1 MTENEDELGMM
12 AAERLDLVHET
23 RRDLDA
29 LYRQLVRVEGRKD
42 TGLTLMRAHGLL
54 GELEE
59 FALEA
64 FKHLDIRLA
73 HHHKRVCRAM
83 LGGNL

>member
-1 MTENEDELGMM
+1 MTENEDELGRM
-12 AAERLDLVHET
+12 ASERLGLVHET
-23 RRDLDA
+23 RRALDR

-59 FALEA
+59 EYAAIVRECRGIEDEQEA
-64 FKHLDIRLA
+64 DTA
-73 HHHKRVCRAM
+73 
-83 LGGNL
+83 G

>member
-1 MTENEDELGMM
+1 MTENENVLGMM

-23 RRDLDA
+23 RVDLDA
-29 LYRQLVRVEGRKD
+29 LFRQLVKVEGRKE

-59 FALEA
+59 EYAAIVRE
-64 FKHLDIRLA
+64 
-73 HHHKRVCRAM
+73 CRGIENEQKADTV
-83 LGGNL
+83 G

>member
-1 MTENEDELGMM
+1 MTENEDELGRM

-23 RRDLDA
+23 RVDLDA
-29 LYRQLVRVEGRKD
+29 LFRQLVKVEGRKE

-59 FALEA
+59 EYAAIVRE
-64 FKHLDIRLA
+64 
-73 HHHKRVCRAM
+73 CRGIEDEQKAETV
-83 LGGNL
+83 G

>member
-1 MTENEDELGMM
+1 MTENDDDVLGRM
-12 AAERLDLVHET
+12 ASERLDLIYET
-23 RRDLDA
+23 RRALDG

-59 FALEA
+59 EYAAIVRE
-64 FKHLDIRLA
+64 
-73 HHHKRVCRAM
+73 CRGIDDEQKAETA
-83 LGGNL
+83 G

>member
-1 MTENEDELGMM
+1 MTENDDELGRM
-12 AAERLDLVHET
+12 ASERLDLVRMT
-23 RRDLDA
+23 RRALDG

-59 FALEA
+59 EYAAIVRE
-64 FKHLDIRLA
+64 
-73 HHHKRVCRAM
+73 CRGIEDEYKADTA
-83 LGGNL
+83 G

>member
-1 MTENEDELGMM
+1 MTKNEDELGRM

-23 RRDLDA
+23 RVDLDA
-29 LYRQLVRVEGRKD
+29 LFRQLVKVEGRKE

-59 FALEA
+59 EYAAIVRE
-64 FKHLDIRLA
+64 
-73 HHHKRVCRAM
+73 CRGIEDEQKAETV
-83 LGGNL
+83 G

>member
-1 MTENEDELGMM
+1 MTGNEDELGRM
-12 AAERLDLVHET
+12 ASERLDLVHET
-23 RRDLDA
+23 RVDLDA

-59 FALEA
+59 EYAAIVRE
-64 FKHLDIRLA
+64 
-73 HHHKRVCRAM
+73 CRGIEDEQKAETV
-83 LGGNL
+83 G

>member
-1 MTENEDELGMM
+1 MTENDDELGRM

-29 LYRQLVRVEGRKD
+29 LYRQLVKVERRKD
-42 TGLTLMRAHGLL
+42 TGLTLMRAYGLL

-59 FALEA
+59 DYAAIVRE
-64 FKHLDIRLA
+64 
-73 HHHKRVCRAM
+73 CRGIEDEQKAETA
-83 LGGNL
+83 G

>member
-23 RRDLDA
+23 RVDLDA
-29 LYRQLVRVEGRKD
+29 LFRQLVKVEGRKE

-59 FALEA
+59 EYAAIVRE
-64 FKHLDIRLA
+64 
-73 HHHKRVCRAM
+73 CRGIENEQKADTA
-83 LGGNL
+83 G

>member
-1 MTENEDELGMM
+1 MTENEDELGRM
-12 AAERLDLVHET
+12 ASERLDLVHET
-23 RRDLDA
+23 RRALDR

-59 FALEA
+59 EYAAIVRECRGIEDEQEA
-64 FKHLDIRLA
+64 DTA
-73 HHHKRVCRAM
+73 
-83 LGGNL
+83 G

>member
-12 AAERLDLVHET
+12 AAERLDLIHET
-23 RRDLDA
+23 RVDLDA
-29 LYRQLVRVEGRKD
+29 LFRQLVKVEGRKE

-59 FALEA
+59 EYAAIVRE
-64 FKHLDIRLA
+64 
-73 HHHKRVCRAM
+73 CRGIENEQKADTV
-83 LGGNL
+83 G

>member
-1 MTENEDELGMM
+1 MAKKKSDDDVLGMM
-12 AAERLDLVHET
+12 AAERLDLVYET

-29 LYRQLVRVEGRKD
+29 LFRQLVKVEGRKD

-59 FALEA
+59 EYAAIVRE
-64 FKHLDIRLA
+64 
-73 HHHKRVCRAM
+73 CRGIEDEQKADTV
-83 LGGNL
+83 G

>member
-1 MTENEDELGMM
+1 MTENEDELGRM
-12 AAERLDLVHET
+12 ASERLDLVRMT
-23 RRDLDA
+23 RRALDR

-59 FALEA
+59 EYAAIVRECRGIEDEQEA
-64 FKHLDIRLA
+64 DTA
-73 HHHKRVCRAM
+73 
-83 LGGNL
+83 G

>member
-1 MTENEDELGMM
+1 MTENEDELGRM

-23 RRDLDA
+23 RRALDA
-29 LYRQLVRVEGRKD
+29 LFRQLVKVEGRKE

-59 FALEA
+59 EYAAIVRE
-64 FKHLDIRLA
+64 
-73 HHHKRVCRAM
+73 CRGIEYEQKADTV
-83 LGGNL
+83 G

>member
-12 AAERLDLVHET
+12 AAERLDLVYET
-23 RRDLDA
+23 RRALDG
-29 LYRQLVRVEGRKD
+29 LYRQLVKVEGRKE

-59 FALEA
+59 EYAAIVRE
-64 FKHLDIRLA
+64 
-73 HHHKRVCRAM
+73 CRGIEDEQKAETV
-83 LGGNL
+83 G

>member
-1 MTENEDELGMM
+1 MTEHDDELGRM

-23 RRDLDA
+23 RVDLDA
-29 LYRQLVRVEGRKD
+29 LFCQLVKVEGRKE

-59 FALEA
+59 EYAAIVRE
-64 FKHLDIRLA
+64 
-73 HHHKRVCRAM
+73 CRGIEYEQKADTV
-83 LGGNL
+83 G

>member
-1 MTENEDELGMM
+1 MQKMTENEDELGRM

-23 RRDLDA
+23 RVDLDA
-29 LYRQLVRVEGRKD
+29 LFRQLVKVEGRKE

-59 FALEA
+59 EYAAIVRE
-64 FKHLDIRLA
+64 
-73 HHHKRVCRAM
+73 CRGIEYEQKADTA
-83 LGGNL
+83 G

>member
-1 MTENEDELGMM
+1 MTENEDVLGRM

-23 RRDLDA
+23 RADLDA
-29 LYRQLVRVEGRKD
+29 LFRQLVKVEGRKE

-59 FALEA
+59 EYAAIVRE
-64 FKHLDIRLA
+64 
-73 HHHKRVCRAM
+73 CRGIENEQKADTA
-83 LGGNL
+83 G

>member
-1 MTENEDELGMM
+1 MTENEDELGRM

-23 RRDLDA
+23 RVDLDA
-29 LYRQLVRVEGRKD
+29 LFRQLVKVEGRKE

-59 FALEA
+59 EYAAIVRE
-64 FKHLDIRLA
+64 
-73 HHHKRVCRAM
+73 CRGVEYEQKADTV
-83 LGGNL
+83 G

>member
-1 MTENEDELGMM
+1 MTENEDELGRM

-23 RRDLDA
+23 RVDLDA
-29 LYRQLVRVEGRKD
+29 LFRQLVKVEGRKE

-59 FALEA
+59 EYAAIVRE
-64 FKHLDIRLA
+64 
-73 HHHKRVCRAM
+73 CRGIENEQKADTV
-83 LGGNL
+83 G

>member
-1 MTENEDELGMM
+1 MTENEDELGRM
-12 AAERLDLVHET
+12 ASERLDLVHET
-23 RRDLDA
+23 RRALDG

-59 FALEA
+59 EYAAIVRE
-64 FKHLDIRLA
+64 
-73 HHHKRVCRAM
+73 CRGIEYEQKADTV
-83 LGGNL
+83 G